1 MQEFSKEKIE
11 IAGKEYTLFLNRKGI
26 LSWENITKAS
36 KMVDEVQERNKEIVE
51 NFSEDTPIEVSDN
64 DNPFD
69 YANDAE
75 LDKLE
80 AEIEQLKEI
89 YVKFYWI
96 ALYENHKFSITEARE
111 LFLEAENE
119 YGLEQLINLA
129 NQMIEDANT
138 NKYGTTEI
146 KKLKALRPAKKK
158 K

>member
-11 IAGKEYTLFLNRKGI
+11 IAGVEYTLFLNRKGI

-36 KMVDEVQERNKEIVE
+36 KKAEEAQERNKELFE
-51 NFSEDTPIEVSDN
+51 KFSTDTPIEVSDN

-75 LDKLE
+75 LDRLE
-80 AEIEQLKEI
+80 AEVEQLKDI
-89 YVKFYWI
+89 YIKFYWI
-96 ALYENHKFSITEARE
+96 ALYENHKLSITAATE
-111 LFLEAENE
+111 LFKKAEEE

-129 NQMIEDANT
+129 NQMVEDANT

-158 K
+158 

>member
-11 IAGKEYTLFLNRKGI
+11 IAGEEYVLFLNRKGI

-36 KMVDEVQERNKEIVE
+36 KKAEEAQKRNKDLFE
-51 NFSEDTPIEVSDN
+51 NFSSDAPIEVSDN

-69 YANDAE
+69 YANDTE

-80 AEIEQLKEI
+80 SEIEMLKEI
-89 YVKFYWI
+89 YMKFYWI
-96 ALYENHKFSITEARE
+96 ALYENHKLSITEAKE
-111 LFLEAENE
+111 LFKKAEKE
-119 YGLEQLINLA
+119 YGLEQLVNLA
-129 NQMIEDANT
+129 NQMMDDANK

-158 K
+158 

>member
-36 KMVDEVQERNKEIVE
+36 KRAEEAQERNKELFK
-51 NFSEDTPIEVSDN
+51 NFSSDEPIEVSDN

-69 YANDAE
+69 YANDTE
-75 LDKLE
+75 LEKLE

-96 ALYENHKFSITEARE
+96 ALYENHKLSINETTE
-111 LFLEAENE
+111 LFKKAEEE

-129 NQMIEDANT
+129 NQMVEDANT